1 LDEVHLEFGKITSK
15 SRGLN
20 NFSTIIVLPIFVS
33 YIMKRIILI
42 SALSILAL
50 TSKAQTWEDSLVKS
64 MSLDEKIGQLFMIA
78 AYSNKGISH
87 TQYIEQAIKKY
98 HIGGLI
104 FFQGSVGKQVYLTNY
119 YQNISKLPLFIGQD
133 AEWGVNMRIKDV
145 PKYPYSMTLG
155 ASRSNAL
162 AYETGRAMGA
172 EMKRLGVHINFAP
185 VADVNNNPK
194 NPIIGFRSFGDNKEN
209 VAQKALAV
217 VHGLQSERV
226 IACAKHFPGH
236 GNTGTDSH
244 LDLPVLKQTR
254 AELDSIELYPF
265 EHLVKGGVMSAMVGH
280 IHIPS
285 IDNTPNLPASL
296 SPKLVKN
303 ILQYEMNF
311 QGLVFTDALNMKGV
325 SKFFANGDA
334 EVKALLAGNDILLY
348 PNQISTA
355 VLAIKKAIKNGT
367 ITENDINQKVKKI
380 LYYKRWVKLDQER
393 LVQTGDILNDLI
405 EIHSNSKVMEL
416 AAEQSITIVHNGF
429 GFIPLVDSLKY
440 LHISIGE
447 LGTNEFTDYL
457 KKSKNI
463 TRVSISK
470 TGSVSTAVNL
480 KAKAKNFDR
489 VIVSFHK
496 PSIWSAKSY
505 GYGDAVIRM
514 ARELAYEQNAAL
526 VLFCNPYLTK
536 YFSKA
541 KTIIVAYED
550 EKVFREEAARMLMG
564 EKEMIGQLPFKPKNI
579 EMDHWLPLSYFKSSG
594 IRADDAH
601 LSGLDTTKMLRID
614 YLLSEITTSGSAPG
628 GQVLIAKQGK
638 IVYEKSFGKLTYSS
652 SQLVTPNT
660 IFDLA
665 SITKVFAS
673 GLMGMKL
680 YDQGLLRLDTPISV
694 YIPELINKP
703 LGRVK
708 VQDLMLHQAGLP
720 AWIPFYKATL
730 PQFSN
735 IYSSTSNN
743 KYQIQVAEG
752 MFMDTSYRDSMY
764 EKIYSITPKRYGK
777 YKYSDLS
784 LILLKKA
791 MENAA
796 GQTLDTYVFENFYK
810 PLGLSHTGFN
820 MHRYFPKDSFSPS
833 EQDNYFRNQ
842 TLQGHVHDMAA
853 AMLGGV
859 SGHAGLFSTTQDMF
873 VLSEM
878 LRNGGKY
885 NQVDYLN
892 PATIQLFSCKI
903 SKNSRRG
910 LLFDKPEGRDDRPS
924 PTSESCP
931 IASFGHTGF
940 TGTCVWIDPVN
951 DIVYIFLSNR
961 TYPSMSNRGL
971 IRGNYRD
978 KIQETIYNAL
988 EK

>member
-1 LDEVHLEFGKITSK
+1 MFVTTIS
-15 SRGLN
+15 
-20 NFSTIIVLPIFVS
+20 ST
-33 YIMKRIILI
+33 
-42 SALSILAL
+42 
-50 TSKAQTWEDSLVKS
+50 AQTWEDSLVNS

-78 AYSNKGISH
+78 AYSNKGVSH
-87 TQYIEQAIKKY
+87 TQYIEQTIKKY

-104 FFQGSVGKQVYLTNY
+104 FFQGTVGKQVYLTNY
-119 YQNISKLPLFIGQD
+119 YQSISKLPLFIGQD
-133 AEWGVNMRIKDV
+133 AEWGVNMRIKNV

-162 AYETGRAMGA
+162 AYETGRAMGM

-185 VADVNNNPK
+185 VADVNNNPN

-254 AELDSIELYPF
+254 ADLDSIELYPF

-325 SKFFANGDA
+325 SKYFANGEA

-348 PNQISTA
+348 PNDIATA
-355 VLAIKKAIKNGT
+355 VVAIKKAIQKGT

-380 LYYKRWVKLDQER
+380 LYYKRWVQLDKEKL
-393 LVQTGDILNDLI
+393 VPTGDVLNDVI
-405 EIHSNSKVMEL
+405 KIGEESEVMKL
-416 AAEQSITIVHNGF
+416 AAEQSITLVHNGN
-429 GFIPLVDSLKY
+429 GFVPLEDSVSY

-447 LGTNEFTDYL
+447 SGTNEFYNYL
-457 KKSKNI
+457 NKTKNI
-463 TRVSISK
+463 TRINLSRNA
-470 TGSVSTAVNL
+470 SVNTCLNIKS
-480 KAKAKNFDR
+480 KAKKYKR
-489 VIVSFHK
+489 VIISFHSPK
-496 PSIWSAKSY
+496 IWSAKSY
-505 GYGDAVIRM
+505 GFGDAVMRM
-514 ARELAYEQNAAL
+514 SRELGYERGAIL

-536 YFSKA
+536 HFSRA
-541 KTIIVAYED
+541 KTIVVAYED
-550 EKVFREEAARMLMG
+550 ETIFRTEAAKMLLG
-564 EKEMIGQLPFKPKNI
+564 EKEMIGQLPFKPQNI
-579 EMDHWLPLSYFKSSG
+579 EMDHFLPLSYFDASG
-594 IRADDAH
+594 IKSDAA
-601 LSGLDTTKMLRID
+601 SMAGLDTNKMIRID
-614 YLLSEITTSGSAPG
+614 YLINEITSSGAAPG
-628 GQVLIAKQGK
+628 GQVLIAKNGK
-638 IVYEKSFGKLTYSS
+638 VVYEKSFGKLTYTS

-680 YDQGLLRLDTPISV
+680 YDLGLLRLDTAIST
-694 YIPELINKP
+694 YIPELVGKP

-708 VQDLMLHQAGLP
+708 IQDLMLHQAGLP

-730 PQFSN
+730 SEFDN
-735 IYSSTSNN
+735 IYKSTQSGP
-743 KYQIQVAEG
+743 YQIDVASN
-752 MFMDTSYRDSMY
+752 MYMDSSYVDSMY
-764 EKIYSITPKRYGK
+764 ELIYKITPKRYGR

-796 GQTLDTYVFENFYK
+796 GQSMDEFVLENFYK
-810 PLGLSHTGFN
+810 PMGLRHTGFN
-820 MHRYFPKDSFSPS
+820 LHQSFPKDSFSPS

-842 TLQGHVHDMAA
+842 TIQGHVHDMAA

-859 SGHAGLFSTTQDMF
+859 SGHAGLFSTTKDML

-878 LRNGGKY
+878 LRNGGKF
-885 NQVDYLN
+885 NQTDYIN
-892 PATIQLFSCKI
+892 PATINLFSCKI
-903 SKNSRRG
+903 GKNSRRG

-951 DIVYIFLSNR
+951 NLVYIFLSNR
-961 TYPSMSNRGL
+961 TYPSMENRRL

-978 KIQETIYNAL
+978 KIQETVYDAL
-988 EK
+988 EN